1 MSWRRSRE
9 SSDFSSSK
17 GAIIDTN
24 LTQRSD
30 IILESTGFRWRS
42 IRRKRDV
49 TDRFVE
55 PAVGPEAA
63 GRAHIGRRKGEP
75 ISPLGEFTIEVDQS
89 GAVII
94 DTGDAQGDAGA
105 IISTSDDIAVLGV
118 TTKTKGHVTRSRES
132 DAPPGPPGLR

>member
-30 IILESTGFRWRS
+30 IILESTGFRWRG

-49 TDRFVE
+49 ADRFVE
-55 PAVGPEAA
+55 PAVGPETA
-63 GRAHIGRRKGEP
+63 GRGHIGNSVRNGGWERP
-75 ISPLGEFTIEVDQS
+75 HQS
-89 GAVII
+89 IVEK
-94 DTGDAQGDAGA
+94 
-105 IISTSDDIAVLGV
+105 SVSGV
-118 TTKTKGHVTRSRES
+118 ETQMRGGHFRWDRWSV
-132 DAPPGPPGLR
+132 